1 MGIFSHAPILDR
13 GVVMKLKCTFELVD
27 MGEEIIAVPVG
38 KNAEKVRGVVKL
50 NKNGAII
57 FKLLEDDTSEEMI
70 INTIGEKYDN
80 EKKDIAEMVHSVID
94 ILRKEGLIIE

>member
-1 MGIFSHAPILDR
+1 
-13 GVVMKLKCTFELVD
+13 